1 MTSLWKSSSQR
12 GFTGIEVLIVLTII
26 AIVSILVVNN
36 IQESLA
42 RGRDIERRT
51 DINEIQDR
59 LEEYWHA
66 NESYP
71 TDLISL
77 NLQEALLTDPNGNL
91 ILAAAGSDSSNR
103 PGSSYGVEQP
113 DQEYTYAPY
122 DCGSEIETETVE
134 TESEETGEAEPEET
148 TEDEAVEEIV
158 DEAQVSCRQYALYS
172 WLEKANELEIPY
184 SKNNLHNN

>member
-1 MTSLWKSSSQR
+1 M
-12 GFTGIEVLIVLTII
+12 
-26 AIVSILVVNN
+26 VVNN

-59 LEEYWHA
+59 LEEHWHA

-71 TDLISL
+71 ADLISL

-91 ILAAAGSDSSNR
+91 ILVASVSDSGNR

-113 DQEYTYAPY
+113 DQEYTYAPF
-122 DCGSEIETETVE
+122 DCGSEVETGTVE
-134 TESEETGEAEPEET
+134 TESEETGEAEAEET
-148 TEDEAVEEIV
+148 GEE
-158 DEAQVSCRQYALYS
+158 ETAEETNAGAEVSCRQYVLYS

-184 SKNNLHNN
+184 TKNNLHNN